1 MKRTGIHV
9 GDVKIKDGK
18 LVRTRRYDASAKRR
32 IVTSK
37 RVSVVSPAKAA
48 APR

>member
-1 MKRTGIHV
+1 MKRIGIPV
-9 GDVKIKDGK
+9 DGVRIKDGK

-37 RVSVVSPAKAA
+37 RQRVVSPAKAGA
-48 APR
+48 AR